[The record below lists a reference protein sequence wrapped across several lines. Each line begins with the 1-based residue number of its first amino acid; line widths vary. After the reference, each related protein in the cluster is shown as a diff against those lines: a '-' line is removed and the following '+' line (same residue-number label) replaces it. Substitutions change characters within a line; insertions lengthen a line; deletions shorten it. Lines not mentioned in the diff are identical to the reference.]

1 MGAYTSLVGVYGVV
15 ITIMLTIPEN
25 IRKKILENILTKGQN
40 GHVVAYFDLVLV
52 LGHNAVS
59 LFFFFRQLCMSFAF
73 PTNLTIV

>member
-1 MGAYTSLVGVYGVV
+1 MGAYTSLVGVCGVV

-40 GHVVAYFDLVLV
+40 GHVVAYFDLVL
-52 LGHNAVS
+52 GHNAVS
-59 LFFFFRQLCMSFAF
+59 LFFFFRKLCLSFAF